1 MATDSPSYEK
11 LQEEGQNDNQN
22 ILPPQEKKL
31 YAISVI
37 IISISYIVILVSMG
51 FNIKAYSDTSIFYLS
66 NYLAH
71 ELLFIVLGLICI
83 IYISYCIIKKKY
95 FTDQYI
101 FWSLMAL
108 SASGCIFFNGFY
120 IADDCADYRA
130 QGLGI
135 YCYANI
141 CYIIASIFF
150 VITTFFLIYYKE
162 LTANPVRAKSPEK
175 FYKTLKFVSI
185 GALVCVF
192 FILGA
197 QINLIAVT
205 FAEYHELLSEYSHT
219 YFFFL
224 FAFIITI
231 YGILRGHRKTIN
243 ILVYTMLLA
252 ISFFFSSSMLF
263 FCAYLIE
270 ECASNECG
278 SYYIIVIFS
287 LIYMTCMYANYTS
300 KYIWGYKV

>member
-11 LQEEGQNDNQN
+11 LQEEGNDSRD
-22 ILPPQEKKL
+22 ILPPQEKKI
-31 YAISVI
+31 YAIGLL
-37 IISISYIVILVSMG
+37 IISLSYIAILVSMG
-51 FNIKAYSDTSIFYLS
+51 FNIKAYSETSLFYLS

-71 ELLFIVLGLICI
+71 ELLFIIFGLTCI

-101 FWSLMAL
+101 FWALMAL

-120 IADDCADYRA
+120 IADDCSDYRERD
-130 QGLGI
+130 LGV

-141 CYIIASIFF
+141 CYIISSMFF

-162 LTANPVRAKSPEK
+162 LTANPVRAKAPEK
-175 FYKTLKFVSI
+175 FYKVLKFVSI

-197 QINLIAVT
+197 QINLVAVT
-205 FAEYHELLSEYSHT
+205 FAQYHELLSEYSHT

-231 YGILRGHRKTIN
+231 YGILRGNRKTIN

-252 ISFFFSSSMLF
+252 ISFFFSASMLF
-263 FCAYLIE
+263 FCAYEIE
-270 ECASNECG
+270 FCASDECG
-278 SYYIIVIFS
+278 SYYVIVIFS
-287 LIYMTCMYANYTS
+287 IIYMVCMYTNYTS

>member
-1 MATDSPSYEK
+1 
-11 LQEEGQNDNQN
+11 
-22 ILPPQEKKL
+22 
-31 YAISVI
+31 VI
-37 IISISYIVILVSMG
+37 IISISYIVILVSMS
-51 FNIKAYSDTSIFYLS
+51 FNIKAYSETSLFYLS

-71 ELLFIVLGLICI
+71 ELLFIVFGLICI
-83 IYISYCIIKKKY
+83 IYILYCIIKKKY

-108 SASGCIFFNGFY
+108 SACGCIFFNGFY
-120 IADDCADYRA
+120 IADDCSDYLE
-130 QGLGI
+130 QGFSI

-141 CYIIASIFF
+141 CYIVACIFF

-185 GALVCVF
+185 GALICVI
-192 FILGA
+192 FIFGA

-205 FAEYHELLSEYSHT
+205 FAQYHELLSEYSHT
-219 YFFFL
+219 YFFLL

-252 ISFFFSSSMLF
+252 ISFFFSAAMLF

-270 ECASNECG
+270 GCESNECG

-287 LIYMTCMYANYTS
+287 LIYMVCMYAIYTS